1 MNWAALLST
10 SLSVHQDSC
19 CCCSVAFSSSNLIQH
34 VQHGGSESPGGVGA
48 ERFHVMRPE
57 EPNSVTH
64 GRGRRPRLDRTA
76 KFAPLLIP
84 AYCSCW
90 HLWKDWVLQYTDRFT
105 NQLFL
110 CKCFVLLWFRTTQD
124 HMCSVCPSTDRPIL
138 SSLQFNFSKFKFPQF
153 DSCVSSQPRCR
164 QQQLTVNILFCLKNL
179 L

>member
-64 GRGRRPRLDRTA
+64 GGGRRPRLDRTA

-90 HLWKDWVLQYTDRFT
+90 HLWKDWALQYTDRFT
-105 NQLFL
+105 NQLFSSVVIQNHIRSR
-110 CKCFVLLWFRTTQD
+110 VL
-124 HMCSVCPSTDRPIL
+124 SVLPLTDQHIL
-138 SSLQFNFSKFKFPQF
+138 SSLQFNFSKLKFPQF

-164 QQQLTVNILFCLKNL
+164 QQQLTGNILFCLQNL

>member
-64 GRGRRPRLDRTA
+64 ASTGPGGLLPYWFQLIARVDIFERTGLSSIQTDLPTSCFCVNVLFCCDSEPH
-76 KFAPLLIP
+76 KTTCVLSVLPL
-84 AYCSCW
+84 
-90 HLWKDWVLQYTDRFT
+90 TD
-105 NQLFL
+105 Q
-110 CKCFVLLWFRTTQD
+110 Q
-124 HMCSVCPSTDRPIL
+124 IL
-138 SSLQFNFSKFKFPQF
+138 SSLQFNFSKLKFPQF

-164 QQQLTVNILFCLKNL
+164 QQQLTGNILFCLQNL

>member
-64 GRGRRPRLDRTA
+64 GGGRRPRLDRTA

-84 AYCSCW
+84 TYCSCW
-90 HLWKDWVLQYTDRFT
+90 HLWKDWVLQYKDRFT
-105 NQLFL
+105 NQLFS
-110 CKCFVLLWFRTTQD
+110 
-124 HMCSVCPSTDRPIL
+124 SVVIQNHIRSH
-138 SSLQFNFSKFKFPQF
+138 
-153 DSCVSSQPRCR
+153 V
-164 QQQLTVNILFCLKNL
+164 FCLSFHWQTNTFWAHCNL
-179 L
+179 TFLNLNFHSLTNLSHLSLDVDNSS